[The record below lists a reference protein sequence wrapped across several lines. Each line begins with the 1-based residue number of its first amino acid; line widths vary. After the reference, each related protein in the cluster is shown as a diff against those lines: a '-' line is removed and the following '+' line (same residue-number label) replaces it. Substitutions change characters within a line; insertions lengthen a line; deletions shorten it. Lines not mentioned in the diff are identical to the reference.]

1 MLANKCN
8 KGKIMKTLKQI
19 KSGETL
25 ENPIYKKLP
34 YVVLNNSGMV
44 LSSGTLEEMKNLDNY
59 FNDCEVDIRKHDL
72 HLNDNSKI

>member
-34 YVVLNNSGMV
+34 YVVLNNLGMV

-59 FNDCEVDIRKHDL
+59 FNDCEIDIRKHDL

>member
-1 MLANKCN
+1 
-8 KGKIMKTLKQI
+8 MKTLKQI

-34 YVVLNNSGMV
+34 YVVLSNSGMV
-44 LSSGTLEEMKNLDNY
+44 LSSGTLEEMKNLDSY